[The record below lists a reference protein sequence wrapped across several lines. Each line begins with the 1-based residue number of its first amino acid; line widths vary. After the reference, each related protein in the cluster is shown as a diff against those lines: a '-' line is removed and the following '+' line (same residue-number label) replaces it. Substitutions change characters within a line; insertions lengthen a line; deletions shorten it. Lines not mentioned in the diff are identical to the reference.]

1 MTNSDQPTQSPHP
14 EANAEQGAPPVAAKT
29 KSIVPAKYAG
39 KYKDGGNDAL
49 ANFIKSQSTVDNV
62 FKFDRFFE
70 LCEKN
75 GLPADK
81 VAHYKTQVAEK
92 RHGAEGRARMTLRNM
107 LATIA
112 RKNGKMIGLDGAE
125 VEVHVA
131 KAALTGAAKAAAEAA
146 GDKPATETAAA

>member
-1 MTNSDQPTQSPHP
+1 MTEQTQNP
-14 EANAEQGAPPVAAKT
+14 EANAEQGTAPVAPKT
-29 KSIVPAKYAG
+29 KSIVPSKYAG
-39 KYKDGGNDAL
+39 RYKDGGNDAL
-49 ANFIKSQSTVDNV
+49 ANFIKAQSTVENT

-75 GLPADK
+75 GLAADK
-81 VAHYKTQVAEK
+81 VAHYKAQVADK

-112 RKNGKMIGLDGAE
+112 RKNGKLIGLDGAE

-131 KAALTGAAKAAAEAA
+131 KAALTGAAKAAAEA
-146 GDKPATETAAA
+146 KPATEQAASEPAPAE